1 MSRPIG
7 RLDNL
12 ASYKVGE
19 RIVNEAADLNFSKI
33 KRVLDALTAE
43 QETTATSSASS
54 FNVLGID
61 ACTARINGGYVLD
74 LSGTCVGII
83 VGDTVSAS
91 LQGHG
96 DNGTDVFV
104 PSIIAYSSA
113 GLYLGHKDGTPFY
126 GASYQTVSVSD
137 YTLPASTDSI
147 VVTARAP
154 VLTRDTFKEAA
165 YPVDM
170 SSHVPTWIEQD
181 TGLLSGPFASP
192 WAGWT
197 RGAFGSASDWQVV
210 SGNVAELG
218 ATAANLG
225 FYYTTYGTTDWLDN
239 VNIFADVIR
248 AGVDISGDI
257 AGFAFY
263 INPSGGGFGARSNH
277 SKIEYRRVNS
287 TQVSI
292 VYVLKV
298 SGSSDV
304 SSTLATISLALGGS
318 IRLGCTIVY
327 PTMTVW
333 TQPAG
338 GGAQTTLGTVT
349 LSLDHRDSS
358 HLYFG
363 LTGQRGTDAG
373 THAQIDNFTV
383 APIGFVEPV
392 GPNITMQHAMLA
404 LGATAGPYTPP
415 TYNLS
420 SLSLPLDEIYGGT
433 GFATYAT
440 GDTLYASAVNTLSKL
455 TIGTVGK
462 YFRSNGTIPTWS
474 TATIPDTFV
483 RGDIVVASAANV
495 LASKAIGAAGKFM
508 RSDGT
513 DPQWATSTLADTYTR
528 GALLVATAANVVSG
542 LTVGASAKYLRSD
555 GTDPAWATISATEIT
570 SGNLPYAQL
579 PTGGGTWVNGG
590 ALSIT
595 GGVTTVAGLTSSA
608 LITAQLGIT
617 VTSTQALLWSTDN
630 GAGSTIGASG
640 ATRPYGVYVG
650 TEVVV
655 GTNPTTATG
664 AAAMALMLT
673 GGMLMDQGSTG
684 RVNLYKT
691 HSGNEFFTKGF
702 GANNNPAPAFLYSRG
717 ANYLTL
723 GAISSGDFL
732 VRFECYGDDG
742 VSVNNLTAI
751 LDAVAAE
758 AFTGSAHGTKWRFET
773 TPTGSVTREDS
784 VEIGPGPSLTFVG
797 AGGAVAAGVQGVFQT
812 SGNLVASGRGP
823 VYVFVDNDSTSS
835 TNFFQIKHD
844 GATTGTGTVLF
855 TVNESGQVDLTGA
868 VTTSA
873 DNTNDL
879 FTSAARGKT
888 FYGYTGD
895 FTTAV
900 IIGTDP
906 TGSAKLRVGGDAL
919 FYGGAATATVI
930 GGQASAANITSQ
942 LTVYAN
948 AGAGSAMFAGRRAGG
963 TLGAAAATPTG
974 VVISSFEGYGTT
986 DGTTFA
992 LGGRVLVRSSQ
1003 VWSAGN
1009 QGTQIDFTTTVNG
1022 ASAEVVRRIL
1032 QNDGVFRVNLDNTY
1046 DDGTTALRSRVYYG
1060 YTGDFTTR
1068 VTAPLVGT
1076 ASAANLGL
1084 QYNSISKILILSAET
1099 RFIAGDNVAFNGTGS
1114 FGSGVG
1120 VIGILNAGTPPTTN
1134 PTGGGVLYTEGG
1146 ALKFRGSSGTT
1157 TTLAAA

>member
-1 MSRPIG
+1 MTTRPIG

-12 ASYKVGE
+12 ASYLKGE
-19 RIVNEAADLNFSKI
+19 PVVNEAADRNFTKI
-33 KRVLDALTAE
+33 KRILDALTAE

-165 YPVDM
+165 YPVNM

-579 PTGGGTWVNGG
+579 PTGGGTWANGG
-590 ALSIT
+590 TLSIT
-595 GGVTTVAGLTSSA
+595 GGITTVAGLTSSA
-608 LITAQLGIT
+608 LITAQLGVTI
-617 VTSTQALLWSTDN
+617 TSTNPLLWSADN
-630 GAGSTIGASG
+630 AAGSTIGASG

-655 GTNPTTATG
+655 GTDPTG
-664 AAAMALMLT
+664 AAAEHLRVGGNAIIGTGLAGVYAVVNGAAGTTRDFSFYTAGLPRWILRANASTESGSNAGSNLQIIARDDAGALIDIPLT
-673 GGMLMDQGSTG
+673 IT
-684 RVNLYKT
+684 R
-691 HSGNEFFTKGF
+691 
-702 GANNNPAPAFLYSRG
+702 A
-717 ANYLTL
+717 
-723 GAISSGDFL
+723 SSGL
-732 VRFECYGDDG
+732 
-742 VSVNNLTAI
+742 LTVI
-751 LDAVAAE
+751 RAA
-758 AFTGSAHGTKWRFET
+758 AFTNA
-773 TPTGSVTREDS
+773 
-784 VEIGPGPSLTFVG
+784 
-797 AGGAVAAGVQGVFQT
+797 
-812 SGNLVASGRGP
+812 N
-823 VYVFVDNDSTSS
+823 VY
-835 TNFFQIKHD
+835 
-844 GATTGTGTVLF
+844 
-855 TVNESGQVDLTGA
+855 
-868 VTTSA
+868 
-873 DNTNDL
+873 
-879 FTSAARGKT
+879 
-888 FYGYTGD
+888 
-895 FTTAV
+895 
-900 IIGTDP
+900 IGTDP
-906 TGSAKLRVGGDAL
+906 ATGQALRVGGSVGIKAS
-919 FYGGAATATVI
+919 ATALLS
-930 GGQASAANITSQ
+930 QYDTS
-942 LTVYAN
+942 
-948 AGAGSAMFAGRRAGG
+948 G
-963 TLGAAAATPTG
+963 TLVNRDYITA
-974 VVISSFEGYGTT
+974 VNSSFQANVEWTGSHDTAGT
-986 DGTTFA
+986 
-992 LGGRVLVRSSQ
+992 
-1003 VWSAGN
+1003 
-1009 QGTQIDFTTTVNG
+1009 
-1022 ASAEVVRRIL
+1022 
-1032 QNDGVFRVNLDNTY
+1032 DGVFLEVRRSRNTLAAPADTQSGDRLGRWRAEGYASGAYRMATDIAFFQDAALVGTHVPGRIDFLVDNGAASVTALRLNSSGHLLKGASDNTY
-1046 DDGTTALRSRVYYG
+1046 DDGTTAVRSRAYYG

-1076 ASAANLGL
+1076 TSAANLGL

-1114 FGSGVG
+1114 FGGGAG
-1120 VIGILNAGTPPTTN
+1120 VIGILNATTVPSTN

-1157 TTLAAA
+1157 TTIASA